1 MAFGVL
7 TSLVGEKPLSDN
19 AVLPR
24 MGVRGRLLLAFLGI
38 SAFAVIAAAAAM
50 YSFSKVEAVLGRIA
64 EERVPAALES
74 LELSRQAERIVAAAP
89 KLLAVTDPE
98 AQAAVSGEIAGEVA
112 RLQQL
117 HQSLAGRLDQ
127 ASLATLQSDIAQM
140 AANLSG
146 LDGAIAERL
155 ALAQERAAAMRR
167 VLITARTARRASEP
181 GQALIESKLAEW
193 RRAAEGPGA
202 EAPIGAAEVTET
214 LGSMLPQQRAELVV
228 ANLAEATLRIP
239 AADDPAQLAVLT
251 TPVKRSLQQL
261 EKHIAGFPPKLRARA
276 QEQFATFKDGL
287 LGARGL
293 IGVRKLEL
301 QALERAQQA
310 LDENAAISARLTAA
324 VDGLVG
330 EARGEMSAATADAAS
345 VQRASS
351 RVLIAVVL
359 LSMLSSGV
367 IVWLYVQRDL
377 LRRLTALSGSMLA
390 VAGGNLRVALPPP
403 DDRDEIG
410 EMARA
415 LRVFRDTA
423 VEIEDQGLREIAKA
437 RQRLIDAI
445 ESISEGFALFDRDD
459 RLVLCNSRYRDL
471 LYPGIADVLVP
482 GTPFETI
489 IRRAAERGLVAEAEG
504 RVEEWVAERLASH
517 RAASG
522 LEAPHR
528 NQGRWI
534 RISERRTTDGGAV
547 AVYTD
552 VTDLQ
557 VARDQAMQATE
568 AKSQFLASM
577 SHELRTPMNAIIGF
591 TRLVMRRSK
600 EVLPAQQYGNL
611 EKILASANHLLAL
624 LNDVLDLSKI
634 EAGKMGVLI
643 DRFDVAALIGEVR
656 ATIQPLIAKNANTLV
671 IECAPNVGAM
681 TSDQTKLR
689 QNLFN
694 LLSNAAKFTQEG
706 TITLAARRLV
716 RAGADWLEFKVS
728 DTGIGMTKE
737 QLGRLFEAFSQAEA
751 STARDYGGTGLGLA
765 ITRRY
770 CRLLGGD
777 VTVESAPGAGATFTI
792 MLPAIAPGVDA
803 EPVESATRAL
813 AAS

>member
-1 MAFGVL
+1 MR
-7 TSLVGEKPLSDN
+7 
-19 AVLPR
+19 R

-38 SAFAVIAAAAAM
+38 SAFALIAALAAM
-50 YSFSKVEAVLGRIA
+50 YSFSTVGGVLGRITA
-64 EERVPAALES
+64 ERVPAALDS

-89 KLLAVTDPE
+89 KLLAVSTPDE
-98 AQAAVSGEIAGEVA
+98 QAAVSGEIADEVA
-112 RLQQL
+112 RLHQLQQGL
-117 HQSLAGRLDQ
+117 EGRVDQ
-127 ASLATLQSDIAQM
+127 ASLAALQGDIAQM
-140 AANLSG
+140 AANLRG
-146 LDGAIAERL
+146 LDAAIAERL
-155 ALAQERAAAMRR
+155 ALAQEREATMRR
-167 VLITARTARRASEP
+167 VLNTARTARRVSEP

-193 RRAAEGPGA
+193 RRAADDPGA
-202 EAPIGAAEVTET
+202 EAPIGAAELTET

-228 ANLAEATLRIP
+228 ANLAEATLRI
-239 AADDPAQLAVLT
+239 ATAEDPAQLAVLA

-261 EKHIAGFPPKLRARA
+261 EEHIAGFPPKLRARA
-276 QEQFATFKDGL
+276 QEQFTTFEDGL
-287 LGARGL
+287 LGERGL
-293 IGVRKLEL
+293 IAVRGLEL
-301 QALERAQQA
+301 AALERAHLA
-310 LDENAAISARLTAA
+310 LDENAAVSARLTGA

-330 EARGEMSAATADAAS
+330 DARGEMSAATADAAS

-359 LSMLSSGV
+359 LSLLSSGL

-390 VAGGNLRVALPPP
+390 VAGGNLRVPLPPAG
-403 DDRDEIG
+403 DEDEID

-415 LRVFRDTA
+415 LTVFRDTA
-423 VEIEDQGLREIAKA
+423 VEIEDQGLREIAQA
-437 RQRLIDAI
+437 RQRLVDAI
-445 ESISEGFALFDRDD
+445 ESISEGFALFDKDD

-471 LYPGIADVLVP
+471 LYPGLADVMKP
-482 GTPFETI
+482 GTPFEAI
-489 IRRAAERGLVAEAEG
+489 IRRAAERGLVEEARG
-504 RVEEWVAERLASH
+504 RLEEWVAERLASH
-517 RAASG
+517 RDASG
-522 LEAPHR
+522 VEAPHR
-528 NQGRWI
+528 SQERWI
-534 RISERRTTDGGAV
+534 RISERRTTDGGSV
-547 AVYTD
+547 AIYTD

-634 EAGKMGVLI
+634 EAGKMAVLI
-643 DRFDVAALIGEVR
+643 ERFEVAALIGQVQ
-656 ATIQPLIAKNANTLV
+656 AVVQPLIARNGNTLV
-671 IECAPNVGAM
+671 VECAPDVGVM
-681 TSDQTKLR
+681 TSDPTKLR
-689 QNLFN
+689 QNLLN
-694 LLSNAAKFTQEG
+694 LLGNAAKFTKQG

-716 RAGADWLEFKVS
+716 RDGDDRVEFRVS
-728 DTGIGMTKE
+728 DTGIGMTGE
-737 QLGRLFEAFSQAEA
+737 QLGKLFEAFSQAEA

-792 MLPAIAPGVDA
+792 LLPAVAPGAEA
-803 EPVESATRAL
+803 EPVESAPRAL